1 MNQWSSVNVIF
12 YKKMESI
19 KAYLKDI
26 RKIPLLTPKEELE
39 LTRRVKRGDK
49 EARKKMIRSNLR
61 LVINMAKRY
70 SNLGVAFMDLIEE
83 GNIGLMKAV
92 DKFKPAKGYRFS
104 TYAAWWI
111 KQGILRS
118 IIDQGKMIRIPVYL
132 NESILKL
139 KKATESLSHKLKRE
153 PHPWELSK
161 KLRLPIDKV
170 KELSQWTAKM
180 SSLEAPIGE
189 DREGQVKDIVS
200 DESMV
205 APDGELENFFN
216 RERAWD
222 LLSNM
227 SKREKTTLDMRFGL
241 SDGKTHTLAQ
251 ISQKMGV
258 SRERVRQIEEAA
270 LKKLRR
276 HINQQEKMKNVE

>member
-1 MNQWSSVNVIF
+1 
-12 YKKMESI
+12 MESI
-19 KAYLKDI
+19 RAYLKDI
-26 RKIPLLTPKEELE
+26 RKIPLLTAVEEMALAK
-39 LTRRVKRGDK
+39 RVKRGDK

-61 LVINMAKRY
+61 LVINLTKRY
-70 SNLGVAFMDLIEE
+70 ANLGVSFMDLIEE

-111 KQGILRS
+111 KQSVLRC

-153 PHPWELSK
+153 PSHFELSR
-161 KLRLPIDKV
+161 KLRLPVDKV
-170 KELSQWTAKM
+170 KELGQWTAKM

-189 DREGQVKDIVS
+189 DKEGQVKDIVS
-200 DESMV
+200 DENME
-205 APDGELENFFN
+205 APDTELENFFN
-216 RERAWD
+216 RERALD

-227 SKREKTTLDMRFGL
+227 SKRERGILDMRFGL
-241 SDGKTHTLAQ
+241 TDGKTHTLAQ
-251 ISQKMGV
+251 ISLKMGV

-270 LKKLRR
+270 LKKLKKY
-276 HINQQEKMKNVE
+276 IDQQEKSTNV

>member
-1 MNQWSSVNVIF
+1 
-12 YKKMESI
+12 MESI

-26 RKIPLLTPKEELE
+26 RKIPLLTQEEELK
-39 LTRRVKRGDK
+39 LARRVRKGDK
-49 EARKKMIRSNLR
+49 KARELMTRSNLR
-61 LVINMAKRY
+61 LVINLAKRY
-70 SNLGVAFMDLIEE
+70 ANLGVSFMDLIEE

-92 DKFKPAKGYRFS
+92 DKFKPTKGFRFS

-111 KQGILRS
+111 KQSILRC

-139 KKATESLSHKLKRE
+139 KKAQESLSHKLKRD
-153 PHPWELSK
+153 PQMSELSK
-161 KLRLPIDKV
+161 KLRLPMDKV

-189 DREGQVKDIVS
+189 DGEGQVKDIIS
-200 DESMV
+200 DENMET
-205 APDGELENFFN
+205 PDTELENFFN
-216 RERAWD
+216 RERATD
-222 LLSNM
+222 LLSAM
-227 SKREKTTLDMRFGL
+227 SKRERTILDMRFGL
-241 SDGKTHTLAQ
+241 TDGKSHTLAQ
-251 ISQKMGV
+251 ISHKLGV

-276 HINQQEKMKNVE
+276 YINQQEKMKNVEG

>member
-1 MNQWSSVNVIF
+1 
-12 YKKMESI
+12 MESI

-26 RKIPLLTPKEELE
+26 HKIPLLTPKEELE
-39 LTRRVKRGDK
+39 LARRVKRGDK

-61 LVINMAKRY
+61 LVINLAKRY
-70 SNLGVAFMDLIEE
+70 SNLGVSFMDLIEE

-92 DKFKPAKGYRFS
+92 DKFKPSKGYRFS

-111 KQGILRS
+111 KQSVLRS

-161 KLRLPIDKV
+161 KLRLPVGKV
-170 KELSQWTAKM
+170 KELSQWTARM

-189 DREGQVKDIVS
+189 DKEGQVKDIVS
-200 DESMV
+200 DENMV

-216 RERAWD
+216 RERALD
-222 LLSNM
+222 LLSSMN
-227 SKREKTTLDMRFGL
+227 KRERTILDMRFGL
-241 SDGKTHTLAQ
+241 VDGKTHTLAQ

-270 LKKLRR
+270 LKKLRKY
-276 HINQQEKMKNVE
+276 INQQEKIKNVE